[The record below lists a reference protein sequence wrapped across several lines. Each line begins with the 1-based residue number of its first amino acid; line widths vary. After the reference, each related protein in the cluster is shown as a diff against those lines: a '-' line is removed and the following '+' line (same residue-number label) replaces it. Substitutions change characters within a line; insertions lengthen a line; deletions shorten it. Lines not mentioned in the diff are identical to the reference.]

1 MPEYTSHARA
11 QKKRKARRKISFGE
25 HMKDYRLGGQGGLG
39 GPGGLGGLG
48 VQGGHGDQG
57 GLGGPGGP
65 GGGPGGLGGRHLGFH
80 GVKKQKGFLAIL
92 KSSSAPSICGV
103 PCRGFEGRQC

>member
-1 MPEYTSHARA
+1 
-11 QKKRKARRKISFGE
+11 
-25 HMKDYRLGGQGGLG
+25 MKDYRLGGQGGLG

-57 GLGGPGGP
+57 GLGGLGGP

-92 KSSSAPSICGV
+92 KSSSAPSICEV